1 MADTKHSNSSSFLSD
16 KNLQEVWKQS
26 RAAGN
31 SQRMSRSEIDN
42 ALEEVHKK
50 LGWDDRLGS
59 SEKNSGSPWMVKKYL
74 IAALALII
82 FGATWIYVPKTVTV
96 PYGERAALEL
106 NDGTLIEINSG
117 STLSYS
123 RLYGWTN
130 RNVSLNGEAYF
141 SVETT
146 VMPFSVE
153 ANGTVTE
160 VTGTEFN
167 IRSWRDDPGSETVVA
182 VTQGSVQFY
191 KHDNHENKV
200 SLSAGLYS
208 RLNRKMTT
216 PTEPEPKPAEEIAGW
231 RSNKLI
237 FQEQPITVIFNE
249 LERRYDVQIDL
260 DVAGAE
266 SEVITAYYTSPQSID
281 AILEDIS
288 TVKGFR
294 YAETANG
301 YRIFK

>member
-1 MADTKHSNSSSFLSD
+1 MADTEQSNRFSFLSD
-16 KNLQEVWKQS
+16 KDLQEVWKQS
-26 RAAGN
+26 RAAGKKQ
-31 SQRMSRSEIDN
+31 SMSRNEIDS
-42 ALEEVHKK
+42 ALAEVHEK
-50 LGWDDRLGS
+50 LGWEGQRRS
-59 SEKNSGSPWMVKKYL
+59 SVKSSGSIWMVNKYL

-82 FGATWIYVPKTVTV
+82 FGATWIYVPTTVTV
-96 PYGERAALEL
+96 PYGERAVLEL
-106 NDGTLIEINSG
+106 NDGTQIEMNSG
-117 STLSYS
+117 STLSYG
-123 RLYGWTN
+123 RLYGWTS

-146 VMPFSVE
+146 EMPFSVE
-153 ANGTVTE
+153 ANGSVTV

-167 IRSWRDDPGSETVVA
+167 IRSWRDDPGSETVVE
-182 VTQGSVQFY
+182 VTEGSVQFF
-191 KHDNHENKV
+191 KQDNREYKV

-208 RLNRKMTT
+208 RLDRMMTK

-237 FQEQPITVIFNE
+237 FQEKPISVIFNE

-260 DVAGAE
+260 EVAGAE
-266 SEVITAYYTSPQSID
+266 SEVISAYYTSPQSID

-294 YAETANG
+294 YSETANG
-301 YRIFK
+301 YRVFK